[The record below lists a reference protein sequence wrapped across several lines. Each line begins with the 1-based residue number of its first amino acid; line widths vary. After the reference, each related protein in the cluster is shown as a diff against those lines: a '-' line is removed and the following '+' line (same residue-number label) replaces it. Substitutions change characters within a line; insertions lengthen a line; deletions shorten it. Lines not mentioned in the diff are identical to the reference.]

1 MAVQSVET
9 GMVSAD
15 GALVTFYCEVFELE
29 ELEALEFPQGTVRRM
44 RGPAGHVI
52 KIMVPAAA
60 PAKPATAETFIGMS
74 GYRYMTVRVDDLDGV
89 VERAAARGGFVTMG
103 PLELRPGVQLVVL
116 TDPDGNTIEVM
127 QDT

>member
-9 GMVSAD
+9 GLVSAD
-15 GALVTFYCEVFELE
+15 AALVNFYCAVFELK
-29 ELEALEFPQGTVRRM
+29 ELEALEFPQGTVHRM
-44 RGPAGHVI
+44 QGPHGHII
-52 KIMVPAAA
+52 KIMVPTAT
-60 PAKPATAETFIGMS
+60 PATPATVDTFIGMS
-74 GYRYMTVRVDDLDGV
+74 GYRYMTVRVDDLEGV
-89 VERAAARGGFVTMG
+89 IERATARGGQVTMG